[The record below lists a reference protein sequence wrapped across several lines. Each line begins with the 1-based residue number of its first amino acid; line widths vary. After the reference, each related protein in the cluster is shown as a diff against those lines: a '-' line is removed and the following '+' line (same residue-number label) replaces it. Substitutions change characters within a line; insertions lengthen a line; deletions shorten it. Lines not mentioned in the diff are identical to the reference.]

1 MKTKHLRLM
10 QRVYIILFF
19 CFMYLPIAYM
29 IVFSFNQSKGYSL
42 FTGFTLKWYSSL
54 LHNSSILHALLV
66 SLEVAL
72 ISAVIATV
80 LGTAASLGIASMGR
94 KSRLV
99 VTNITYIPVVNPEI
113 ITGISLMLL
122 FVAYQRFAGGV
133 SWLPDT
139 IMGFPT
145 LLIAH
150 IAFNVPYVI
159 FNVTPKLKQLD
170 IKLYEA
176 ALDLGCDP
184 KQAFFKVILPEISP
198 GIVTGFIL
206 AFTMSIDDFVI
217 SFFTAGPGVSTL
229 SLSIYSM
236 AKRGIK
242 PEINALSALMF
253 VTILILLVIV
263 NVRTARDA
271 KPRKKGGGSFA

>member
-1 MKTKHLRLM
+1 MRKRRIGFGSSLYSGLIFLFL
-10 QRVYIILFF
+10 YAPIIVL
-19 CFMYLPIAYM
+19 
-29 IVFSFNQSKGYSL
+29 IVFSFNESKSRGQW
-42 FTGFTLKWYSSL
+42 TGFSLKWYRSL
-54 LHNSSILHALLV
+54 FQNSDIMQALYTTLLV
-66 SLEVAL
+66 AV
-72 ISAVIATV
+72 ISAVIAV
-80 LGTAASLGIASMGR
+80 LIGTCAAVGIFYLNRRLKSLLMN
-94 KSRLV
+94 
-99 VTNITYIPVVNPEI
+99 VTYLPMLNSEI
-113 ITGISLMLL
+113 VTGISLLVLYMFLGIPLGRVSLL
-122 FVAYQRFAGGV
+122 
-133 SWLPDT
+133 L
-139 IMGFPT
+139 
-145 LLIAH
+145 AH
-150 IAFNVPYVI
+150 ITFNIPYV
-159 FNVTPKLKQLD
+159 FLSVTPKLVQLD
-170 IKLYEA
+170 RFVFEA
-176 ALDLGCDP
+176 AQDLGATP
-184 KQAFFKVILPEISP
+184 VQAFFKVILPEISP

>member
-10 QRVYIILFF
+10 QRAYIILFF

-42 FTGFTLKWYSSL
+42 FTGFTLKWYASL
-54 LHNSSILHALLV
+54 FHNSSILRALAV

-122 FVAYQRFAGGV
+122 FVAYQRFAEGGV
-133 SWLPDT
+133 LAAGYHHGLPDA
-139 IMGFPT
+139 
-145 LLIAH
+145 AH
-150 IAFNVPYVI
+150 RAHC
-159 FNVTPKLKQLD
+159 LQC
-170 IKLYEA
+170 
-176 ALDLGCDP
+176 ALRHL
-184 KQAFFKVILPEISP
+184 Q
-198 GIVTGFIL
+198 
-206 AFTMSIDDFVI
+206 
-217 SFFTAGPGVSTL
+217 
-229 SLSIYSM
+229 
-236 AKRGIK
+236 
-242 PEINALSALMF
+242 
-253 VTILILLVIV
+253 
-263 NVRTARDA
+263 RDA
-271 KPRKKGGGSFA
+271 QAQAIGHQAV

>member
-10 QRVYIILFF
+10 QRAYVILFF

-54 LHNSSILHALLV
+54 FHNASILHALWV
-66 SLEVAL
+66 SIEVAL
-72 ISAVIATV
+72 LSAVIATV
-80 LGTAASLGIASMGR
+80 LGTAASLGIASMSR
-94 KSRLV
+94 RSRLL

-122 FVAYQRFAGGV
+122 FVAYQRFAEGV

-159 FNVTPKLKQLD
+159 FNVTPSSSSWTSSCMRRP
-170 IKLYEA
+170 
-176 ALDLGCDP
+176 LDLAATPSRPSSRSSC
-184 KQAFFKVILPEISP
+184 
-198 GIVTGFIL
+198 
-206 AFTMSIDDFVI
+206 
-217 SFFTAGPGVSTL
+217 
-229 SLSIYSM
+229 
-236 AKRGIK
+236 RR
-242 PEINALSALMF
+242 SA
-253 VTILILLVIV
+253 
-263 NVRTARDA
+263 RPSCR
-271 KPRKKGGGSFA
+271 PS

>member
-10 QRVYIILFF
+10 QRVYIVLFF

-94 KSRLV
+94 GSRLV

-122 FVAYQRFAGGV
+122 FVAYQRFAGV
-133 SWLPDT
+133 SPGCRMHHGLPDA
-139 IMGFPT
+139 
-145 LLIAH
+145 AH
-150 IAFNVPYVI
+150 CAYRVQCAVCH
-159 FNVTPKLKQLD
+159 LQRH
-170 IKLYEA
+170 A
-176 ALDLGCDP
+176 
-184 KQAFFKVILPEISP
+184 QAQAIGYQAV
-198 GIVTGFIL
+198 
-206 AFTMSIDDFVI
+206 
-217 SFFTAGPGVSTL
+217 
-229 SLSIYSM
+229 
-236 AKRGIK
+236 
-242 PEINALSALMF
+242 
-253 VTILILLVIV
+253 
-263 NVRTARDA
+263 
-271 KPRKKGGGSFA
+271 

>member
-10 QRVYIILFF
+10 QRAYIILFF

-29 IVFSFNQSKGYSL
+29 IVFSFNQSKGYAL
-42 FTGFTLKWYSSL
+42 FTGFTLKWYVSL
-54 LHNSSILHALLV
+54 FHNSSILHALWV
-66 SLEVAL
+66 SIEVAL
-72 ISAVIATV
+72 LSAVIATV

-122 FVAYQRFAGGV
+122 FVAYQRFTEGV
-133 SWLPDT
+133 DFLPDT
-139 IMGFPT
+139 IMGLPT

-170 IKLYEA
+170 IRLYEA
-176 ALDLGCDP
+176 ALDLG
-184 KQAFFKVILPEISP
+184 ANASVALRKVVIPQLIP
-198 GIVTGFIL
+198 GIVSGFML
-206 AFTMSIDDFVI
+206 SV
-217 SFFTAGPGVSTL
+217 TL
-229 SLSIYSM
+229 SLDDYFITTYTKPATFDTISTYVVNATKGSHTE
-236 AKRGIK
+236 IK
-242 PEINALSALMF
+242 TALWALSTLIF
-253 VTILILLVIV
+253 VIIVAGVLVWNLLSE
-263 NVRTARDA
+263 
-271 KPRKKGGGSFA
+271 KKGGADNE